1 MGFDRKYL
9 VWALVYVVIG
19 MCLGIYMA
27 ASHNHAE
34 HVTHA
39 HIMLVGFLLSF
50 AYGII
55 HKLWLVQPSPTIAK
69 VQFVLHHAA
78 AVSMFTALFLLYGG
92 LVPETQLEPILGIS
106 SVTVLIAALSML
118 YMVIKTGAVK
128 T

>member
-1 MGFDRKYL
+1 MSFDSKYL
-9 VWALVYVVIG
+9 VFALAYVVIG

-78 AVSMFTALFLLYGG
+78 AVSMFTALFLLYGS
-92 LVPETQLEPILGIS
+92 LAPEEQLEPVLGIS
-106 SVTVLIAALSML
+106 SVTVLVAALLML
-118 YMVIKTGAVK
+118 YMVTKSSKAKT
-128 T
+128 